1 MKYILRTIFLFL
13 TLYSCSEPYED
24 LNPFR
29 QDAEVIAVFSPNG
42 IGDCS
47 YSALMY
53 RGMIAATDSLGI
65 SFRPIIPATYEEGAE
80 KLLQL
85 VSTEVKGRKRLII
98 SADPEYSGHLK
109 EKASQGYIVD
119 SDSTRLLVLEGD
131 FLHPCVYTAHV
142 PFSGV
147 MYKAG
152 YVAGRMNGVDNVRI
166 YVAND
171 KYCYIKEGTDGFIQ
185 GFTQNKNGYVDVVDL
200 SLINDDDTE
209 GFQKM
214 MLAYVDYAP
223 ECSESSDMVLT
234 LCGETIMG
242 FLRFNR
248 ENPGSF
254 YTVGIDAQM
263 SDHSSDVPFSYVAH
277 FDKVLSTSISEWNE
291 NRLQHYRRFG
301 LKDGWVE
308 LVISESFR
316 SELGPLSE
324 QIHSQAIEM
333 EECYED

>member
-1 MKYILRTIFLFL
+1 
-13 TLYSCSEPYED
+13 
-24 LNPFR
+24 
-29 QDAEVIAVFSPNG
+29 
-42 IGDCS
+42 
-47 YSALMY
+47 
-53 RGMIAATDSLGI
+53 
-65 SFRPIIPATYEEGAE
+65 
-80 KLLQL
+80 
-85 VSTEVKGRKRLII
+85 
-98 SADPEYSGHLK
+98 
-109 EKASQGYIVD
+109 
-119 SDSTRLLVLEGD
+119 
-131 FLHPCVYTAHV
+131 
-142 PFSGV
+142 

-152 YVAGRMNGVDNVRI
+152 YVAAGMNGVDNVRI

-171 KYCYIKEGTDGFIQ
+171 RYCYIKEGTDGFIQ
-185 GFTQNKNGYVDVVDL
+185 GFTQNKNGNIDVVDM

-209 GFQKM
+209 GFQKS

-223 ECSESSDMVLT
+223 ECMESSDMVLT
-234 LCGETIMG
+234 FCGETIMG

-277 FDKVLSTSISEWNE
+277 FDKVLSTSISEWND

-324 QIHSQAIEM
+324 QIHSHAIEM

>member
-1 MKYILRTIFLFL
+1 MKHILRTIFLFL
-13 TLYSCSEPYED
+13 CLYSCSAPYED
-24 LNPFR
+24 MNQFR
-29 QDAEVIAVFSPNG
+29 HDAEVIAVFSPNG

-98 SADPEYSGHLK
+98 SADPEYSGLLK
-109 EKASQGYIVD
+109 EKASQGHIVD
-119 SDSTRLLVLEGD
+119 SDSTRLLVLDD
-131 FLHPCVYTAHV
+131 FAHPNVYTAHV
-142 PFSGV
+142 PFVGV

-185 GFTQNKNGYVDVVDL
+185 GFTQNKNGNIDVVDM

-209 GFQKM
+209 GFQKS

-223 ECSESSDMVLT
+223 ECMESSDMVLT
-234 LCGETIMG
+234 FCGETIMG

-277 FDKVLSTSISEWNE
+277 FDKVLSTSISEWND

-308 LVISESFR
+308 LVISETFR

-324 QIHSQAIEM
+324 QIHYQAIEM